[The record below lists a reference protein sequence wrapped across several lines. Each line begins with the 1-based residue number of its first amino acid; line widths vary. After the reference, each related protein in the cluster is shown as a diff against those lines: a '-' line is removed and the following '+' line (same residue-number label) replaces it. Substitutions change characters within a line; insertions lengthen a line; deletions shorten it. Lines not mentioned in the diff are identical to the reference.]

1 MIVEDLPETFRFRMT
16 LALQKHLEA
25 LGVYFAL
32 QPKTYRL
39 NDGDILHARKG
50 PVVEPFV
57 IFNAN
62 TIFPV
67 GFATYSN
74 ANLEPQVSV
83 GRYCSIAH
91 VVRVMGADHPIDR
104 ITTNSLT
111 YGQFSNI
118 HLHPVERLGGAKA
131 KTIPFKQ
138 KPFPT
143 IEHDVWIG
151 QDVLL
156 ARGIALGTGCVVAAG
171 ALVTKSVPPYAIVGG
186 NPAKVI
192 RYRFP
197 EALIERLLQAKWWQ
211 YAFPHFAELPFD
223 RPDEFLDQLGEM
235 AGAGKIQP
243 YAPDKLDIYRIV
255 QDFASTASA

>member
-1 MIVEDLPETFRFRMT
+1 MIVEETAETFRFKMT
-16 LALQKHLEA
+16 MALQQHLA
-25 LGVYFAL
+25 DLGVYFSL

-39 NDGDILHARKG
+39 RDGDILHACKG

-57 IFNAN
+57 IYNAN
-62 TIFPV
+62 SIFPA
-67 GFATYSN
+67 GFASYTN

-104 ITTNSLT
+104 VSTNSFT
-111 YGQFSNI
+111 YGRFSNI
-118 HLHPVERLGGAKA
+118 HLNPVERLGGAQA
-131 KTIPFKQ
+131 KVVSFKQ
-138 KPFPT
+138 KPFPV

-156 ARGIALGTGCVVAAG
+156 ARGITLGTGCIVAAG
-171 ALVTKSVPPYAIVGG
+171 SVVTKTVAPYAIVGG
-186 NPAKVI
+186 NPAKLI

-197 EALIERLLQAKWWQ
+197 EALIERLLRSQWWR

-223 RPDEFLDQLGEM
+223 RPDDFLDQLERLVQD
-235 AGAGKIQP
+235 GKIAP
-243 YAPDKLDIYRIV
+243 YEPEKLDIYRIV
-255 QDFASTASA
+255 KEFGAAA